1 MGYDKEHIKRLS
13 DQVKSKI
20 SKMTPQNTNLENE
33 ILHRVEKSH
42 NFIRSLKL
50 WKLMDHNE
58 RPCLKAFSVEFSLSA
73 SQPSSS

>member
-1 MGYDKEHIKRLS
+1 MGYDKQHIKKLF

-42 NFIRSLKL
+42 NFIRY
-50 WKLMDHNE
+50 DI
-58 RPCLKAFSVEFSLSA
+58 LSTTIA
-73 SQPSSS
+73 I

>member
-1 MGYDKEHIKRLS
+1 MGYDKQHIKRLF

-42 NFIRSLKL
+42 NFIRY
-50 WKLMDHNE
+50 DI
-58 RPCLKAFSVEFSLSA
+58 LSTTIA
-73 SQPSSS
+73 I

>member
-1 MGYDKEHIKRLS
+1 MGCDKQHIKRLF

-42 NFIRSLKL
+42 NFIRY
-50 WKLMDHNE
+50 DI
-58 RPCLKAFSVEFSLSA
+58 LSTTIA
-73 SQPSSS
+73 I